1 MRFTTRSWIAAAVL
15 AATLTGCS
23 HQSRVP
29 PPGTEGGPE
38 LVEGGAMFRYVN
50 KDARSVHLVGDFN
63 DWMPTTDPMADENG
77 DGEWSL
83 FYPLA
88 PGRYAYKFVVDGT
101 RWIPDP
107 TNPNHEA
114 DGFGGRN
121 SIVIIPNTGG
131 SGEQR

>member
-1 MRFTTRSWIAAAVL
+1 MVVLAIAAAV
-15 AATLTGCS
+15 AGCT
-23 HQSRVP
+23 QTRVP
-29 PPGTEGGPE
+29 PPGTGGPE
-38 LVEGGAMFRYVN
+38 LVEGGAMFRYTN

-63 DWMPTTDPMADENG
+63 DWNPTADPMADENG

-88 PGRYAYKFVVDGT
+88 PGRYDYKFVVDGT

-107 TNPNHEA
+107 TNGDHEP

-121 SIVIIPNTGG
+121 SIVIVPDTEGG
-131 SGEQR
+131 GGTR